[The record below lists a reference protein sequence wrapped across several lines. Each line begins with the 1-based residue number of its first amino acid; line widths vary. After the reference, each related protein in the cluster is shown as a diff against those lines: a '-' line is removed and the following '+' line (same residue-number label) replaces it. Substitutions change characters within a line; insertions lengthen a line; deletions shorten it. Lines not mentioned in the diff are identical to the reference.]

1 MQLKNDEIRQLTRMS
16 EGYADD
22 NERATCITKNECEV
36 IELRLHTTRFD
47 LNLSLEDYPEL
58 KKTVLKLADWVT
70 KTHNSRQ
77 MAIINKMEELI
88 QCQKN

>member
-1 MQLKNDEIRQLTRMS
+1 MELKNDEIRQLTRIS
-16 EGYADD
+16 ENYADD
-22 NERATCITKNECEV
+22 NERATRIIRNECEV
-36 IELRLHTTRFD
+36 MELRIHTAEFD
-47 LNLSLEDYPEL
+47 LALSLDDYPEL

-88 QCQKN
+88 QCQKK